1 MIRAGRGGGLA
12 TTLAVGFL
20 LLDAGLLLDGALVFG
35 RPWLGVGGALCLL
48 LAALVVLAWRRYRRT
63 LEELKAAR
71 REMRAEVEE
80 LRELIRRH
88 PS

>member
-1 MIRAGRGGGLA
+1 MTGSGRIA
-12 TTLAVGFL
+12 TVAAIGFL
-20 LLDAGLLLDGALVFG
+20 LCDATLLLYGAFAF
-35 RPWLGVGGALCLL
+35 RRAWLGVGGGLCLL
-48 LAALVVLAWRRYRRT
+48 LAGLVLLAWRRYRRT
-63 LEELKAAR
+63 LAELTTAR

>member
-1 MIRAGRGGGLA
+1 MSGPGRIA
-12 TTLAVGFL
+12 TVAAVGFL
-20 LLDAGLLLDGALVFG
+20 LCDAALLLYGAFVFHQV
-35 RPWLGVGGALCLL
+35 WLGVGGGLCLL
-48 LAALVVLAWRRYRRT
+48 LTGVVLVAWRRYRRT
-63 LEELKAAR
+63 LEELAAAR